1 MNKILIV
8 DDESQIVD
16 ILSYACRREG
26 FAVETALSGLEALR
40 KIEEWGPHILI
51 LDLMLPD
58 LNGFEVCRKI
68 KDPDSLGIIMLTA
81 KNDIL
86 DKLVGLELGA
96 DDYMTKP
103 FDIRELIARVHSL
116 LRRMR
121 KKSEETESP
130 DRLAYGKLVL
140 SRAKR
145 KVSLDGEALVF
156 TPKEFDLLALLLRH
170 LDRVYTREELLETV
184 WGFDFAGGTRTV
196 DIHLQRL
203 RKKLGPVYQ
212 QILVTIHGVGY
223 KATLERIGEE
233 PEPEHRDEYKDER
246 KDEHKDVH

>member
-1 MNKILIV
+1 MNKLLIV

-16 ILSYACRREG
+16 ILSYACKREG
-26 FAVETALSGLEALR
+26 FAVETAFSGLEALR

-58 LNGFEVCRKI
+58 MNGFEVCRKI

-96 DDYMTKP
+96 DDYITKP

-170 LDRVYTREELLETV
+170 LDRVYTREELLESV

-233 PEPEHRDEYKDER
+233 PEPGHE
-246 KDEHKDVH
+246 DEHKDGHKGVH

>member
-8 DDESQIVD
+8 DDERQIVD
-16 ILSYACRREG
+16 ILSYACKREG
-26 FAVETALSGLEALR
+26 FAVETASTGGEALR
-40 KIEEWGPHILI
+40 KIEESKPQLLI

-58 LNGFEVCRKI
+58 MNGFEVCRKI
-68 KDPDSLGIIMLTA
+68 GDPDSLGIIMLTA

-96 DDYMTKP
+96 DDYITKP
-103 FDIRELIARVHSL
+103 FDIRELTARVHSL

-121 KKSEETESP
+121 KKSEETETP
-130 DRLAYGKLVL
+130 DRVSYGKLVL
-140 SRAKR
+140 SRTKR
-145 KVSLDGEALVF
+145 KVSLGGESLVF

-170 LDRVYTREELLETV
+170 LDRVYTREELLESV

-212 QILVTIHGVGY
+212 QMLVTVHGVGY
-223 KATLERIGEE
+223 KASLDTIGEKLE
-233 PEPEHRDEYKDER
+233 PAHADNCE
-246 KDEHKDVH
+246 DVR

>member
-1 MNKILIV
+1 MNKLLIV

-16 ILSYACRREG
+16 ILSYACKREG
-26 FAVETALSGLEALR
+26 FAVETAFSGQEALR

-58 LNGFEVCRKI
+58 MNGFEVCRKI

-145 KVSLDGEALVF
+145 KVCLDGEALVF

-233 PEPEHRDEYKDER
+233 PEPEHE
-246 KDEHKDVH
+246 DEHKDGHKDVH

>member
-1 MNKILIV
+1 MNKLLIV

-16 ILSYACRREG
+16 ILSYACKREG

-58 LNGFEVCRKI
+58 MNGFEVCRKI

-223 KATLERIGEE
+223 KATLEKIGEE
-233 PEPEHRDEYKDER
+233 PEPEH
-246 KDEHKDVH
+246 

>member
-1 MNKILIV
+1 MNKLLIV

-16 ILSYACRREG
+16 ILSYACKREG
-26 FAVETALSGLEALR
+26 FAVETAFSGQEALR
-40 KIEEWGPHILI
+40 KIEEWGPAILI

-58 LNGFEVCRKI
+58 MNGFEVCRKI

-170 LDRVYTREELLETV
+170 LDRVYTREELLESV

-196 DIHLQRL
+196 DIHLQWL

-233 PEPEHRDEYKDER
+233 PEPEHE
-246 KDEHKDVH
+246 DEHKDGHKDVH